1 MKIRPLGDRILVK
14 RVEQEQKT
22 KGGII
27 IPDTAQEKPQEA
39 EVVAVGEGRVLENG
53 TKRTLDLKVGERIL
67 FSKYSGTE
75 IKLNDIEHLIIKE
88 EDVLGVIQK

>member
-1 MKIRPLGDRILVK
+1 MKIRPLGDRVLVK
-14 RVEQEQKT
+14 RLEQEQKT

-39 EVVAVGEGRVLENG
+39 EIVAVGDGRVLEDG
-53 TKRTLDLKVGERIL
+53 SKKRLELKVGERIL

-75 IKLNDIEHLIIKE
+75 IKLEGVEHLILKE

>member
-1 MKIRPLGDRILVK
+1 MKFKPLSDRLLVK
-14 RVEQEQKT
+14 RVIEETKT

-39 EVVAVGEGRVLENG
+39 EAVAVGDGKLLENG
-53 TKRTLDLKVGERIL
+53 TKRPLPIKAGDRVL

-75 IKLNDIEHLIIKE
+75 IKLEGVEHLILKE
-88 EDVLGVIQK
+88 EDVLGIVQ

>member
-1 MKIRPLGDRILVK
+1 MLVK
-14 RVEQEQKT
+14 RLEQEQKT

-39 EVVAVGEGRVLENG
+39 EIVAVGDGRVLEDG
-53 TKRTLDLKVGERIL
+53 SKKRLELKVGERIL

-75 IKLNDIEHLIIKE
+75 IKLEGVEHLILKE

>member
-14 RVEQEQKT
+14 RLEQEQKT

-27 IPDTAQEKPQEA
+27 IPDSAQEKPQEA
-39 EVVAVGEGRVLENG
+39 EVVAVGEGRVLEDG
-53 TKRTLDLKVGERIL
+53 SKRRLELKVGEKIL
-67 FSKYSGTE
+67 FTKYSGTE
-75 IKLNDIEHLIIKE
+75 IKLDGTEHLILKE

>member
-1 MKIRPLGDRILVK
+1 MKFKPLSDRLLVK
-14 RVEQEQKT
+14 RVIEETKT

-39 EVVAVGEGRVLENG
+39 EVVAVGDGKLLENG
-53 TKRTLDLKVGERIL
+53 TKRPLPIKAGDRVL

-75 IKLNDIEHLIIKE
+75 IKLEGVEHLILKE
-88 EDVLGVIQK
+88 EDVLGIVQ